1 MMGLRKP
8 DPQAKIDTFHRKRVD
23 ALVRKIQIIR
33 GPSQLNLNDRDI
45 ASFLR
50 DASLEDWLLCRYSI
64 PHGPAGAFSLSQ
76 NDIERL
82 SLLVAIADA
91 LGQDMAGPSMAAAF
105 KTPRYGLGGL
115 ISLKEYLATR
125 PDVSDIQ
132 RVVEGL
138 RHRGANATAC

>member
-1 MMGLRKP
+1 MMGLKKP
-8 DPQAKIDTFHRKRVD
+8 DPQTRIDTFHRKRID
-23 ALVRKIQIIR
+23 SLVRKIQVIR

-50 DASLEDWLLCRYSI
+50 DASLEDWLLCRYTI
-64 PHGPAGAFSLSQ
+64 PHGPVGAFSLSQ

-82 SLLVAIADA
+82 TLLVSIADA
-91 LGQDMAGPSMAAAF
+91 LSQDVAGPSMAVAF

-125 PDVSDIQ
+125 PDVQDIQ
-132 RVVEGL
+132 RVVDGL
-138 RHRGANATAC
+138 RHHRTNATAC